1 MTTNSRKK
9 GRGSIQNIGRGKY
22 RVVYRRKNERVSRNV
37 VGTKR
42 EAENVLSQL
51 SGMSDKAFGSEKR
64 KKDCLLYT
72 SPSPRD
78 QRGCGSPGWAWIK

>member
-22 RVVYRRKNERVSRNV
+22 RVVYRRNNERVSKNV
-37 VGTKR
+37 EGTKR
-42 EAENVLSQL
+42 EAENVLAKL

-64 KKDCLLYT
+64 K
-72 SPSPRD
+72 
-78 QRGCGSPGWAWIK
+78 